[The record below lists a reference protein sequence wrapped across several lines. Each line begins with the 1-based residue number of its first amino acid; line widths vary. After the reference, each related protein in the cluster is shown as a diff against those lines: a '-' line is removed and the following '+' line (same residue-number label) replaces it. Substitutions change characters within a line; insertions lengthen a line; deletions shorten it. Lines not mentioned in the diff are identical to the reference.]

1 MQGVSW
7 WDGWNLGGQR
17 PGCLSATPGRG
28 SLAGRSSDAPL
39 MGCPG
44 KSSGVEMSAGI
55 LSPSI
60 YFTGVTLGVRLRLM
74 WAMGTG
80 LTEVGSQLG

>member
-1 MQGVSW
+1 MGK
-7 WDGWNLGGQR
+7 GQDVLVQLQA
-17 PGCLSATPGRG
+17 GG